1 MNVSSCYGIIPDYE
15 IYGKLYYFYYHTYFI
30 EDIMENL
37 SFSIFQTRI
46 ATPEHVPPIP
56 ATGATAAW
64 MPKDA
69 GQILGI
75 SICSPDVLQGRPL
88 LVGTK
93 SSGSSVKYTFGNK
106 KSPHGRFRKGLFFM
120 EPAKRLE
127 LLAC

>member
-1 MNVSSCYGIIPDYE
+1 
-15 IYGKLYYFYYHTYFI
+15 
-30 EDIMENL
+30 MENL

-46 ATPEHVPPIP
+46 VTPEHVPPIP

>member
-1 MNVSSCYGIIPDYE
+1 MSHPATGPFQIM
-15 IYGKLYYFYYHTYFI
+15 KF
-30 EDIMENL
+30 MENYIIFIIILILLKIL

-75 SICSPDVLQGRPL
+75 PICSPDVLQGRPL

-93 SSGSSVKYTFGNK
+93 SSD
-106 KSPHGRFRKGLFFM
+106 
-120 EPAKRLE
+120 
-127 LLAC
+127 